1 MKFSILPYT
10 FAMTAVAALA
20 APTRVPA
27 QEQASQARLV
37 TSQVSSPVSRPVGYI
52 IINLGG
58 LGGAQARSN
67 SINNRGWVTG
77 WSNLPGDTVMHA
89 VLWLHGQVVDLGTL
103 GGLNSVIEWPVL
115 NESGLIVGGAETGET
130 DPYGENFCLINIPTG
145 LCRAFLWHGG
155 AMTALPTLGGPNSY
169 ALGVNASGEII
180 GWSELA
186 GADSNCRAPQVYNWH
201 GFAYRNGTIRDLPPL
216 PAEPPLPADT
226 LSGALGINDAGDI
239 VGASGIC
246 GNANTIGYGITRHAV
261 LWRKDGT
268 VIDLGSLGGVNPNPS
283 NYLGGFAATG
293 INNRGQ
299 ICGLSDLPPDKT
311 THFDK
316 TTHAFFWEDRVM
328 TDLGTLPGDYYSFAW
343 GIGESGQVLGQS
355 CDSTQSICRGFIWQD
370 GVMTDVNSLLP
381 SGSALYVVD
390 ANFINASGEITGQA
404 VDLVTGEMP
413 AILMIPCS
421 ETTDAACQAEAQG
434 DVRVQLSLHQ
444 RDVIRRNL
452 QRFGHR

>member
-10 FAMTAVAALA
+10 FAMAVVVASA

-37 TSQVSSPVSRPVGYI
+37 TSQVSSPVSRPVGYVI
-52 IINLGG
+52 IKLGG
-58 LGGAQARSN
+58 LGGTQARSN

-77 WSNLPGDTVMHA
+77 WLNLPGDTVMHA

-103 GGLNSVIEWPVL
+103 GGLNSTIEWPVL
-115 NESGLIVGGAETGET
+115 NESGLIVGGAETGEP
-130 DPYGENFCLINIPTG
+130 DPNGENFCLINVPTG
-145 LCRAFLWHGG
+145 LCRAFLWHEG

-169 ALGVNASGEII
+169 ATGVNASGEII

-186 GADSNCRAPQVYNWH
+186 GADQNCIAPQVYNWH
-201 GFAYRNGTIRDLPPL
+201 GFAYLNGTIRDLRPL
-216 PAEPPLPADT
+216 PGHTLPEDT

-239 VGASGIC
+239 VGASGVC
-246 GNANTIGYGITRHAV
+246 GNANTMGFGITRHAL
-261 LWRKDGT
+261 LWRKDGA
-268 VIDLGSLGGVNPNPS
+268 VIDLGNLGGDPS
-283 NYLGGFAATG
+283 NSSGGFVATG

-299 ICGLSDLPPDKT
+299 ISGFSDLKD
-311 THFDK
+311 DLI
-316 TTHAFFWEDRVM
+316 THAFFWENGVM
-328 TDLGTLPGDYYSFAW
+328 TDLGTLPGDSFSFAW

-381 SGSALYVVD
+381 SETTLHVVD

-404 VDLVTGEMP
+404 VDLVTGDMP

-421 ETTDAACQAEAQG
+421 EATNAGCQAEAQG
-434 DVRVQLSLHQ
+434 DVRVQLSQHQ

-452 QRFGHR
+452 HRFGHGEPRP

>member
-1 MKFSILPYT
+1 MRFSTLPYT
-10 FAMTAVAALA
+10 FAMAVVVASA

-37 TSQVSSPVSRPVGYI
+37 TSQVSSPVSRPVGYVI
-52 IINLGG
+52 IKLGG
-58 LGGAQARSN
+58 LGGTQARSN

-77 WSNLPGDTVMHA
+77 WSNPPGDTVMHA

-103 GGLNSVIEWPVL
+103 GGLNSVIEWPVV

-130 DPYGENFCLINIPTG
+130 DPYGENFCLINNPMG
-145 LCRAFLWHGG
+145 LCRAFLWHNG

-186 GADSNCRAPQVYNWH
+186 GADPNCLAPQVYNWH

-216 PAEPPLPADT
+216 PGDT
-226 LSGALGINDAGDI
+226 LSGGLGINDAGDI

-268 VIDLGSLGGVNPNPS
+268 VINLGSLGGVIPNPS

-299 ICGLSDLPPDKT
+299 ICGLSDLTGDQ
-311 THFDK
+311 
-316 TTHAFFWEDRVM
+316 TTHAFFWEDGVM

-355 CDSTQSICRGFIWQD
+355 CDVTQTNCRGFIWQD

-381 SGSALYVVD
+381 SGSTLYVVD

-404 VDLVTGEMP
+404 VDLVTGDMP

-421 ETTDAACQAEAQG
+421 EATNAGCQAEAQG
-434 DVRVQLSLHQ
+434 DVRVQLSQHQ
-444 RDVIRRNL
+444 RDVIRRSL